1 MWLEQTLSSSRRR
14 VLIILT
20 LLAVTLTYSI
30 FSVGRLSELA
40 GSAAQREPADGS
52 LNPSIWVYC
61 EDAGLCG
68 KDHKACWLKHL
79 AHPTAVEPSKKGPN
93 VGWTSG
99 FITRPRQTRAA
110 QVPADDDR
118 RYHTVITAQGSAV
131 HWQSRVGY
139 YWFLKTKRDCQ
150 AAGKRVL
157 GVSEGGVI
165 VPSMPPEMRARG
177 PGRGMAALA
186 AASGRPPPPRQ
197 GPAWGGQAPRAEA
210 RGPMKN
216 AMWSRS
222 APRPPTI
229 PPPQMGGFTR
239 LLHSG
244 KEDDLM
250 AEIPTWVAQPLP
262 PEHPDHGYVVLN
274 RPYALLQWI
283 KGAVIPEKYVL
294 MSEPDHVWLKPMPNL
309 MTGTTPAAF
318 PFFYI
323 EPSKKEF
330 LPIVQKF
337 VGPISR
343 VEAEEIAPIG
353 NAPTF
358 MSVADMKNVMPIW
371 FNISIAVHN
380 DEAASK
386 AWGWVQEMYAFTLS
400 CYKAGIRDISLFLK
414 ARGPCGVMTSQPP
427 WDSSMDPYYI
437 LHYTYGMDYTKEGVF
452 TPGKIGEWR
461 FDKRAYSL
469 RPPPRN
475 LGEPPEGMK
484 NDLVRH
490 LIHAINE
497 ASSIIPDWDD
507 YSATGVAKQFWDG
520 KTFATA

>member
-20 LLAVTLTYSI
+20 VLAVTLTYSI

-52 LNPSIWVYC
+52 LNPSKASPPSIRPPRNALPGTSRASTAKVDTNLDLTSVCANPRPNTDSWGDVLVEGSSNVLESAGKCCAACAAYKPTAEQDMLGCNVWVYC

-150 AAGKRVL
+150 AAGKCD
-157 GVSEGGVI
+157 
-165 VPSMPPEMRARG
+165 
-177 PGRGMAALA
+177 
-186 AASGRPPPPRQ
+186 
-197 GPAWGGQAPRAEA
+197 
-210 RGPMKN
+210 
-216 AMWSRS
+216 
-222 APRPPTI
+222 
-229 PPPQMGGFTR
+229 MGGFTR

-414 ARGPCGVMTSQPP
+414 MTSQPP